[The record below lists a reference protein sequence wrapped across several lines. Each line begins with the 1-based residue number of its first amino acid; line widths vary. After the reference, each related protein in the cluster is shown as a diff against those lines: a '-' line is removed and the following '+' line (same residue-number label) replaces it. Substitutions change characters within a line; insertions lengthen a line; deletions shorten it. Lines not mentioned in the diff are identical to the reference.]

1 MLLIQFCRK
10 RNQKEHKNV
19 YKFPKILYLMGY
31 RVRIQTWKRCL
42 SPLTL
47 VHISIKQDPQE
58 KQTLLN
64 SRRGFPDS
72 QMALVTAVGGAWNRE
87 MGGEGAS
94 YFQKQPQFR
103 WRWFISIQ
111 TCPDSGGTSSGSWA
125 LGVAI
130 HHSGFRMQRAT
141 CPWGGKGRAQSIS
154 QQSSQTF
161 CKRPGKKYFRL
172 CGPYGLCLSCSKRAV
187 SEKADID
194 TI

>member
-1 MLLIQFCRK
+1 MSYLQEFLHKLTLNLIKNSLKSMLLIQFCRR

-87 MGGEGAS
+87 MGGRVQAIFRNSHSSDGDGSFPYKPA
-94 YFQKQPQFR
+94 QTQVGPPQ
-103 WRWFISIQ
+103 
-111 TCPDSGGTSSGSWA
+111 A
-125 LGVAI
+125 VE
-130 HHSGFRMQRAT
+130 
-141 CPWGGKGRAQSIS
+141 PWG
-154 QQSSQTF
+154 
-161 CKRPGKKYFRL
+161 
-172 CGPYGLCLSCSKRAV
+172 
-187 SEKADID
+187 
-194 TI
+194 